1 MSSGTRTLTRPP
13 AAKRP
18 PTVLIDPRVQARRV
32 EVARDQGRRRRRRLL
47 AALGVVVVVG
57 GAFAVTQSPLLDVD
71 EVAVAGADRSGV
83 PAVQRAAGIVP
94 GRPLVSVDE
103 AAAVARVEALP
114 WVADAEVTSHW
125 PHTVRIRV
133 TEREAVAVA
142 GRGPGAV
149 LVDRTGQVLGPAVAS
164 ELPVVLT
171 ASVPAAG
178 QRLAAQSRGAVAVV
192 AALPPVLADQV
203 ATVERQKNS
212 LVVTLDDGIE
222 VELGDRTRL
231 QAKSDAA
238 LALLE
243 QAGRAT
249 IATIDV
255 SVPGTAALTRSEAE
269 GA

>member
-1 MSSGTRTLTRPP
+1 
-13 AAKRP
+13 
-18 PTVLIDPRVQARRV
+18 
-32 EVARDQGRRRRRRLL
+32 
-47 AALGVVVVVG
+47 
-57 GAFAVTQSPLLDVD
+57 
-71 EVAVAGADRSGV
+71 
-83 PAVQRAAGIVP
+83 
-94 GRPLVSVDE
+94 
-103 AAAVARVEALP
+103 
-114 WVADAEVTSHW
+114 
-125 PHTVRIRV
+125 VRIRV

-243 QAGRAT
+243 QADRAT